1 MHSRLGGNMKDC
13 LDYFVK
19 IKKEEVVHWAPF
31 FDAFQGMLSLR
42 TPEPPKDGIAT
53 MHFIVSPDF
62 KDDFEELLK
71 KNKLKYD

>member
-1 MHSRLGGNMKDC
+1 MKDC

-19 IKKEEVVHWAPF
+19 VKKEDVVFYAPF

-42 TPEPPKDGIAT
+42 TPEPPKDGWAT

-62 KDDFEELLK
+62 KEDFEKLIK
-71 KNKLKYD
+71 KYKLKYA